1 MSDSGTATAPTPVRT
16 RPTPK
21 RLPPWKVLLHN
32 DRRNYMEY
40 VVAVVS
46 ETVRLPRLEA
56 QQRMLEAHRKGVAV
70 LVTTHREHAELLVEQ
85 LRSRRLVVTAEPDEA

>member
-1 MSDSGTATAPTPVRT
+1 MSDSGTATAPIPART

-56 QQRMLEAHRKGVAV
+56 HRKGVSL

-85 LRSRRLVVTAEPDEA
+85 LRSRRLVATAEPDET

>member
-1 MSDSGTATAPTPVRT
+1 MSDSGSATAPAPART
-16 RPTPK
+16 RPTPR

-56 QQRMLEAHRKGVAV
+56 QRCMLEAHRKGASV
-70 LVTTHREHAELLVEQ
+70 LTTTHREHAELLVEQ
-85 LRSRRLVVTAEPDEA
+85 LRSRRLVATAEPERD